1 MAKTLSII
9 AFILAFILPL
19 VGLILGIVAL
29 VKINRGQAE
38 GKGFAVAAI
47 VLGAI
52 FTLVLPV
59 LVFIGGLAYFGVLNP
74 STMLPDKCTFP
85 ILMVCVDY
93 KVTSN
98 SIMLQLQNG
107 AGRDMIVNSLVATSE
122 AVQGSCSSSGTVTL
136 LNGASKSFSLTGCN
150 FKDTGRD
157 KNRYEITVNYV
168 FVDSPSIPHTLT
180 GELLARKP
188 E

>member
-1 MAKTLSII
+1 MSKTLSII

-38 GKGFAVAAI
+38 GKGLAVAAI

-59 LVFIGGLAYFGVLNP
+59 LVFIGGLAYFGVLSP
-74 STMLPDKCTFP
+74 STRIPDKCTFP
-85 ILMVCVDY
+85 ILMSCVDY
-93 KVTSN
+93 KVTSD
-98 SIMLQLQNG
+98 SITLQLQN

-136 LNGASKSFSLTGCN
+136 LNGASKLFSLTGCN

-157 KNRYEITVNYV
+157 MNRYEITMNYV
-168 FVDSPSIPHTLT
+168 FANAPSISHTLT